1 MCSSVCELVV
11 TACIGCRT
19 TQLQR
24 KATGKKG
31 PPTELECSIV
41 EFPLL
46 KLWNGSLFFIYHL
59 PLCAGHGCAAD
70 FDCLRLFSCCLSLEL
85 CCPTASYTLY
95 STSSQHYCTCTTD
108 TGNYVHHPPQ
118 ASGLVQHGSRL
129 LSPLPSSAQLPASR
143 PRVLSGRSRR
153 HIRDRYI
160 RGDGRWSLTDSIACM
175 AESPQ

>member
-85 CCPTASYTLY
+85 CCPTASYSYIVLAHNTTAHTLQIEA
-95 STSSQHYCTCTTD
+95 STNTIHLRLMGSCNMVVACWAHY
-108 TGNYVHHPPQ
+108 HP
-118 ASGLVQHGSRL
+118 GHNC
-129 LSPLPSSAQLPASR
+129 R
-143 PRVLSGRSRR
+143 PRG
-153 HIRDRYI
+153 H
-160 RGDGRWSLTDSIACM
+160 GC
-175 AESPQ
+175 